1 MDEERSGLQSAFQG
15 AIASRETVV
24 PVEAVVVPPA
34 AGSARRADAV
44 RNRARVLDAAARL
57 YAERGVDDVTMDDIA
72 AAAGVGKG
80 TLYRGFTDRSGL
92 AMALLD
98 ERARA
103 LQEAVLGGP
112 APLGPDAPATER
124 LAAFVSAYLAFQVEN
139 LDLVLL
145 SESGRG
151 PGARL
156 GKGSYAFYRQ
166 HLAWLLQEAGAP
178 DPRTRAEVLLGAL
191 AAEQVRHWVVVEGR
205 RPDDVGH
212 RLRGVA
218 AALTAG

>member
-1 MDEERSGLQSAFQG
+1 MAGKRSGPQSASQ
-15 AIASRETVV
+15 ARLASRDAVV
-24 PVEAVVVPPA
+24 PVDAVVAAVPPPVP
-34 AGSARRADAV
+34 RRADAV
-44 RNRARVLDAAARL
+44 RNRERVLDAAARL
-57 YAERGVDDVTMDDIA
+57 YAEHGVEEVTMDDIA
-72 AAAGVGKG
+72 GAAGVGKG

-98 ERARA
+98 ERSRT
-103 LQEAVLGGP
+103 LQEAMLGGP
-112 APLGPDAPATER
+112 APLGPGGAPGER
-124 LAAFVSAYLAFQVEN
+124 LAAFVAAYLRFQLDN

-156 GKGSYAFYRQ
+156 TKGSYAFWRQ

-205 RPDDVGH
+205 SPADVER
-212 RLRGVA
+212 RLVDVA
-218 AALTAG
+218 RALVR

>member
-1 MDEERSGLQSAFQG
+1 MDEERSGLRSAFQ
-15 AIASRETVV
+15 ASIAQRETVV
-24 PVEAVVVPPA
+24 PVDAVVSPPA
-34 AGSARRADAV
+34 PRRADAA
-44 RNRARVLDAAARL
+44 RNRARVLEAAAAL
-57 YAERGVDDVTMDDIA
+57 YAERGVEDVTMDDIA

-103 LQEAVLGGP
+103 LQQAVLGGP
-112 APLGPDAPATER
+112 PPLGPGAAARER
-124 LAAFVSAYLAFQVEN
+124 LAAFVTAYLRFQVQH

-145 SESGRG
+145 SETGRG

-156 GKGSYAFYRQ
+156 VKGSYAFYRQ
-166 HLAWLLQEAGAP
+166 HLAWLLQEGGAP

-191 AAEQVRHWVVVEGR
+191 AAEQVRHWVVAEGR
-205 RPDDVGH
+205 PPADVER
-212 RLRGVA
+212 RLVA
-218 AALTAG
+218 VATALLAA

>member
-1 MDEERSGLQSAFQG
+1 MDRERSGLQSAFQG
-15 AIASRETVV
+15 ALAGRETVV
-24 PVEAVVVPPA
+24 PVEAVVVPPQP
-34 AGSARRADAV
+34 RRADAA
-44 RNRARVLDAAARL
+44 RNRKSVLEAAARL
-57 YAERGVDDVTMDDIA
+57 YAERGVERVTMDDIA

-103 LQEAVLGGP
+103 LQEAVLEGA
-112 APLGPDAPATER
+112 APLGPGAPAPER
-124 LAAFVSAYLAFQVEN
+124 LGAFVAAYLGFQVDN

-166 HLAWLLQEAGAP
+166 HLAWLLQQAGAP

-205 RPDDVGH
+205 DLADVER
-212 RLRGVA
+212 RLVGVA
-218 AALTAG
+218 RALLG